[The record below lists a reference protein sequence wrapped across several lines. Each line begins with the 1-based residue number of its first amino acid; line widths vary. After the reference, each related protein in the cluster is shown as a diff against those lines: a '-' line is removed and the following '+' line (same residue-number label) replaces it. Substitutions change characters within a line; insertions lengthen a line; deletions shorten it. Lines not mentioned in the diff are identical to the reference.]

1 MAYYSSTRRYG
12 QYPYRR
18 SYKAKR
24 YTSRRRT
31 YSSKKRSSGTK
42 RVKGRMTARSKATM
56 VESKFKLLELT
67 QKYGKPQKVSMMA
80 DPGEVLLHQGGRG
93 DQRYYQVIP
102 VSEAL
107 RLFVQKARKEP
118 NFSGSTESVYVTG
131 VSFEIDLERS
141 CPVDFF
147 AVCAATTG
155 LQYPESQVGV
165 GNDGKTI
172 LCPFLN
178 EGGQAGLVGANDKS
192 VTALGAAVFEKYP
205 KDRTAFGASTVSKG
219 LPSGNYEVRNKNI
232 KGVHQG
238 KAEFSLNHVPS
249 GQGPTGSYV
258 RDQIHV
264 WWKVE
269 KELPISVMTNG
280 RLSLLMGVRPQC
292 DGFLSLE
299 PPKGSVGSQMYG
311 AVRNAQ
317 VTFYIRHGA

>member
-42 RVKGRMTARSKATM
+42 RVKGRMTARSKATTL
-56 VESKFKLLELT
+56 ESKLKLFELT
-67 QKYGKPQKVSMMA
+67 QKYGKPGKVELMA
-80 DPGEVLLHQGGRG
+80 QPGEVLLHQGGREG
-93 DQRYYQVIP
+93 QQYYHVVP

-107 RLFVQKARKEP
+107 RNLVQGAQKEDDFVRSNA
-118 NFSGSTESVYVTG
+118 SVYVTG
-131 VSFEIDLERS
+131 LSLEIDVERA

-147 AVCAATTG
+147 AVCAATSG
-155 LQYPESQVGV
+155 LQYPSPEVRV
-165 GNDGKTI
+165 GNDGKTLFYGFI
-172 LCPFLN
+172 D
-178 EGGQAGLVGANDKS
+178 ESGQPGLVGANDKT

-205 KDRTAFGASTVSKG
+205 KDRTAFGASTVSRG
-219 LPSGNYEVRNKNI
+219 LPSGNYEVRNRSI
-232 KGVHQG
+232 KGAHTG

-249 GQGPTGSYV
+249 GQGPTGTYV

-269 KELPISVMTNG
+269 KELPISVLTNG
-280 RLSLLMGVRPQC
+280 RLSVLIGVRPQC
-292 DGFLSLE
+292 DGFVTLQ

-311 AVRNAQ
+311 ALRNVRL
-317 VTFYIRHGA
+317 TSYIRHGA

>member
-31 YSSKKRSSGTK
+31 YSKKRSSGTK
-42 RVKGRMTARSKATM
+42 KVKGRMTIRSKAT

-67 QKYGKPQKVSMMA
+67 QKYGPPQKVSLRTE
-80 DPGEVLLHQGGRG
+80 PGEVLLHQGGREG
-93 DQRYYQVIP
+93 QQYYHVVP

-107 RLFVQKARKEP
+107 SMLVQKARKEP
-118 NFSGSTESVYVTG
+118 NFRGSTKEVYVTG
-131 VSFEIDLERS
+131 LSFEVDLERN

-155 LQYPESQVGV
+155 LQYPESKIGV
-165 GNDGKTI
+165 GSDGKT
-172 LCPFLN
+172 LFYPFMN
-178 EGGQAGLVGANDKS
+178 ESGQPGLVGANDKT
-192 VTALGAAVFEKYP
+192 VTALGAGVFTQYP
-205 KDRTAFGASTVSKG
+205 KDGTAFGASIVSKG
-219 LPSGNYEVRNKNI
+219 LPNGNYEVRNRNI
-232 KGVHQG
+232 KGVHTG

-249 GQGPTGSYV
+249 GQGPTGSFV

-269 KELPISVMTNG
+269 KELPISVLTNG
-280 RLSLLMGVRPQC
+280 RLSLLIGVRPQC
-292 DGFLSLE
+292 DGFVNLQ
-299 PPKGSVGSQMYG
+299 PPKGSTGGQLYG
-311 AVRNAQ
+311 ALRNVQ
-317 VTFYIRHGA
+317 LTSYIRHGA